1 MFASFR
7 KHKPCQSLPCATT
20 YHVRLSG
27 KVWHIDRVC
36 RGDMSAA
43 PFVFVQC
50 IDTATD
56 NTLVSGRLDTLSD
69 AEKSLVFQKIF
80 TA

>member
-1 MFASFR
+1 MFAPFR
-7 KHKPCQSLPCATT
+7 KHKPCQSLET
-20 YHVRLSG
+20 YHIRLSG

-50 IDTATD
+50 IDKATD
-56 NTLVSGRLDTLSD
+56 SPVFYGRLDTLSD
-69 AEKSLVFQKIF
+69 AKKV
-80 TA
+80 

>member
-1 MFASFR
+1 MFAPFR

-27 KVWHIDRVC
+27 KVWHIDRVY

-50 IDTATD
+50 IDKVTD
-56 NTLVSGRLDTLSD
+56 SPVFYGRLDKLSD

>member
-1 MFASFR
+1 MFARFR
-7 KHKPCQSLPCATT
+7 KEKPCQSLET
-20 YHVRLSG
+20 YHIRLSG
-27 KVWHIDRVC
+27 KVWHIDRVY

-50 IDTATD
+50 IDKATD
-56 NTLVSGRLDTLSD
+56 SPVFYGRLDKLSD

>member
-1 MFASFR
+1 MFAPFR
-7 KHKPCQSLPCATT
+7 KHKSCQSLPCATT
-20 YHVRLSG
+20 YQVRLSG

-50 IDTATD
+50 IDKATD

-69 AEKSLVFQKIF
+69 AKKSLVFQKIF

>member
-1 MFASFR
+1 MFAPFR
-7 KHKPCQSLPCATT
+7 KHKPCQSLSCATT

-27 KVWHIDRVC
+27 TVWHIDRVC

-50 IDTATD
+50 IDKATD
-56 NTLVSGRLDTLSD
+56 NTLVSGRLDKLS
-69 AEKSLVFQKIF
+69 ATGKSLVYQKIF